1 MEQKSLGSSSGF
13 TLSKSEFI
21 TELNST
27 AYYMTHTKSGAR
39 LLYIKNDDDNKVFSI
54 AFKTP
59 PKDSTGTPHILE
71 HSVLCGSRKFPVKE
85 PFVELA
91 KGSLNTFLNA
101 MTFSDKTMYPI
112 ASKNQKDFRNLMDV
126 YLDAVFFPD
135 IYRYKE
141 ILMQEGW
148 HYDIDDKSKDITIK
162 GVVYNEM
169 KGAFSSPES
178 LLMSKSQE
186 VLFPDTPYGFE
197 SGGDPKVIP
206 ELTYEGFIDFHK
218 KYYHP
223 SNSFIYLY
231 GDLDIEDTLSFI
243 DKEYLS
249 SFDKI
254 PVDSDINVQAAFDK
268 TAEEK
273 AYYPISNNEK
283 EQDKTYL
290 SLNFAVSK
298 ITDSEKYLAFDI
310 LENMLLETEAAP
322 LKNALIDAN
331 IGKDVFGYFNNE
343 IYQNMIS
350 IIVKNSNEKV
360 KEKFKD
366 IVFTTLKNL
375 VNEGIDKKL
384 IESSINSKEF
394 ILREAEARSYPK
406 GLLYN
411 IKVLDSAL
419 FSGDPIIHL
428 TYEKDLAIIKKAM
441 GSRYFE
447 DLIEKYILNNNHS
460 ALVIIAPKK
469 GLNEETDNAL
479 KAKLKAYKESLK
491 DDEIEALVK
500 NTLSLRERQE
510 KEDSQE
516 DIEKIPLISIDD
528 IEKNEEKLN
537 FREDQF
543 EDSKLLY
550 HEAFTG
556 KIAYVNSYFDTT
568 SVPEDKIP
576 YINLVSYL
584 LGKLN
589 TSKYSYIDLS
599 NEININTGGI
609 YLSAAGYSDVS
620 SDKLFFP
627 KLIVKSKSL
636 DTKLPELMSL
646 LGEILEGSTL
656 EDKARLKNL
665 IAQAKSQEEMGIYS
679 YGHLVAM
686 NRTLSYFSPAAK
698 YNEIL
703 NGISYYKFI
712 SDLDEN
718 FDKDYDNIINNL
730 RTVSKSIFN
739 KKNLLLSITCDNE
752 TYEKVKRN
760 LPSFYNRLGSANP
773 IHLEYSLKS
782 QGRNEGLLTPG
793 KVQYVA
799 KGFNFKTLGYEY
811 SGSLQ
816 VLKSILALNYL
827 WNNVRVLG
835 GAYGSFA
842 NFRRN
847 GSLVFASYRD
857 PNLRKTLKVYDEAFK
872 FIKNFNPSEREMTK
886 YIIGTMS
893 SVDSPLTP
901 SMEGE
906 RILTDYITNMTYD
919 MRQQERDQI
928 LKTNI
933 NDIKAASDMV
943 KEAMDEEYFCVLGS
957 EEEINSN
964 KELFSDLI
972 YVFN

>member
-1 MEQKSLGSSSGF
+1 MEQSLSSSSGF
-13 TLSKSEFI
+13 ILNKSDFI
-21 TELNST
+21 TELNSK

-39 LLYIKNDDDNKVFSI
+39 LLYIKNEDDNKVFSI
-54 AFKTP
+54 TFKTP

-135 IYRYKE
+135 IYKYKE

-148 HYDIDDKSKDITIK
+148 HYDIDDKDKDITIK

-186 VLFPDTPYGFE
+186 ALFPDTPYGFE

-206 ELTYEGFIDFHK
+206 QLTYEGFIDFHK

-231 GDLDIEDTLSFI
+231 GNLDIEDTLSFI

-249 SFDKI
+249 KFDKI
-254 PVDSDINVQAAFDK
+254 SVDSDINEQSPFSK
-268 TAEEK
+268 MAEEK

-343 IYQNMIS
+343 IYQNVIS
-350 IIVKNSNEKV
+350 IIVKNSNEKE

-366 IVFTTLKNL
+366 IVFSTLKRL
-375 VNEGIDKKL
+375 ADEGIDKKL

-419 FSGDPIIHL
+419 FFGDPIIHL
-428 TYEKDLAIIKKAM
+428 TYERDLAVIKKAM
-441 GSRYFE
+441 DSRYFE

-469 GLNEETDNAL
+469 GLNEEADNAL

-491 DDEIEALVK
+491 EEEIEALVK

-510 KEDSQE
+510 AEDSQE
-516 DIEKIPLISIDD
+516 DIEKIPLISIED

-537 FREDQF
+537 FTEDKF
-543 EDSKLLY
+543 EDSNLLY

-556 KIAYVNSYFDTT
+556 KIAYVNSYFDTA

-576 YINLVSYL
+576 YINLLSYL

-620 SDKLFFP
+620 SDKIFFP

-636 DTKLPELMSL
+636 DTKLPELMRL
-646 LGEILEGSTL
+646 LGEIIEGSTL

-686 NRTLSYFSPAAK
+686 NRTLSYFSPAAR

-712 SDLDEN
+712 SDLDKN
-718 FDKDYDNIINNL
+718 FDKDYDNIVNNL
-730 RTVSKSIFN
+730 KTAAKSIFN
-739 KKNLLLSITCDNE
+739 KKNLLISVTCDKE
-752 TYEKVKRN
+752 TYEKVKKN
-760 LPSFYNRLGSANP
+760 LPYLYSRLGSLSP
-773 IHLEYSLKS
+773 SHVEYSLKPE
-782 QGRNEGLLTPG
+782 GRNEGLLTPG

-799 KGFNFKTLGYEY
+799 KGFNFKKLGYEY

-827 WNNVRVLG
+827 WNNIRVLG
-835 GAYGSFA
+835 GAYGGFA

-847 GSLVFASYRD
+847 GGLVFASYRD
-857 PNLRKTLKVYDEAFK
+857 PNLRKTLKVYDEAFR
-872 FIKNFNPSEREMTK
+872 FINNFNPNEREMTK

-893 SVDSPLTP
+893 NVDSPLTP

-906 RILTDYITNMTYD
+906 RIITDYITNMTYD

-933 NDIKAASDMV
+933 NDIKAAADMV
-943 KEAMDEEYFCVLGS
+943 KAAMDEGYFCVLGS
-957 EEEINSN
+957 EEEINAN
-964 KELFSDLI
+964 KELFTDLV
-972 YVFN
+972 YVFS